1 MSVHSPG
8 LEQRY
13 RRLLRL
19 FPPGYRQARG
29 EEMVAVLMEAAGPGQ
44 QQPSPGEHWDLL
56 RAAGARWARVVLLPP
71 PAARFDAWALLSFLL
86 PVLLLYPAAKALT
99 VALARAS
106 LTGPQTTLEVA
117 PTWPAWAVWVVG
129 LALLVLGRRRVARL
143 VLTGSVMLMA
153 VVLGVMMARGH
164 VSEGLREFGWLVAQ
178 LLGLRAMLATRGP
191 TTAKSKA
198 LTGVVATGVVA
209 ASLYTAWV
217 PHLRPIPWTLG
228 AMAGLA
234 VIAGLALTRY
244 RYAVPPI
251 VAVFTAVYVGRFGAG
266 FAPRRVPLNG
276 LAFDLGTVV
285 PLLAAPLLAYLAA
298 AMLLS
303 FMRYLRPTP
312 VRR

>member
-1 MSVHSPG
+1 MSVHSSG

-29 EEMVAVLMEAAGPGQ
+29 EEMVAVLMESAGPGQ
-44 QQPSPGEHWDLL
+44 EQPSLGERWDLL

-71 PAARFDAWALLSFLL
+71 PAARPDAWALLSFLL
-86 PVLLLYPAAKALT
+86 PVVLLYPAAKALT
-99 VALARAS
+99 VAAMSAS
-106 LTGPQTTLEVA
+106 STGIETTLEVA

-129 LALLVLGRRRVARL
+129 LALLALGRPRAARL
-143 VLTGSVMLMA
+143 LLTGSVMLMA
-153 VVLGVMMARGH
+153 VVLGTLMARGH
-164 VSEGLREFGWLVAQ
+164 VPDGLREFGWLVAQ
-178 LLGLRAMLATRGP
+178 LVGLRAIFTARAAP
-191 TTAKSKA
+191 TGRSKA
-198 LTGVVATGVVA
+198 LIGVVATGVVA

-228 AMAGLA
+228 GMAALA

-251 VAVFTAVYVGRFGAG
+251 VAVFTAVCVGRFGLRFTA
-266 FAPRRVPLNG
+266 RRVPLEG
-276 LAFDLGTVV
+276 LAFDLGTVA
-285 PLLAAPLLAYLAA
+285 PLLAAPLLAYFAA
-298 AMLLS
+298 AILLS
-303 FMRYLRPTP
+303 LTRFLRLAP